1 MRSISKEKIFII
13 ILILFSLS
21 INQYYGNRGIFPVD
35 SLAHFDTGFRILLGE
50 HPFKNYWTVSGPFV
64 DYIQAIFF
72 YFLGVSWQSYVFHAS
87 LINAVLSV
95 ATFIVFRN
103 FNLNIYYSFI
113 YSLLFSVLAYPT
125 SGTPFVDHHSAF
137 FSLLG
142 IYSLILGIKSEKKLY
157 WILLPIFFGFAFLSK
172 QVPSSYIII
181 SVTLILIVFS
191 LVKKKYYWIKYSFLS
206 SILFILSLMI
216 FGKIQGINLFSFL
229 EQYLFY
235 PQTIGAQRIDN
246 FNFTFRGVVDHFK
259 FIYIA
264 LIPLFFVNFKKILFE
279 KNYYENKNFYYF
291 LILILFTFSLICHQ
305 LLTRNQ
311 TFIFFLIPI
320 LFAFSHI
327 NLNLSKSNLSN
338 FVSLILISICLFAAI
353 KYHIRFNVNRK
364 FHELNYVNFKSFSY
378 GKKIDK
384 KFLGLKWI
392 TPEYKNR
399 SNEEIALING
409 IKSHLSSDKRTKM
422 LWTNYSFFSSI
433 LNEKLFSPSRWHIFD
448 GTDYPQKGNKYFI
461 NYRNLLINLIKNN
474 NIAVI
479 YTIYP
484 IESSLIYTYL
494 DKNCF
499 TEIKISDML
508 NSYELKNCHEIN
520 G

>member
-35 SLAHFDTGFRILLGE
+35 SFAHFDTGFRILLGE

-95 ATFIVFRN
+95 ATFVVFRN

-142 IYSLILGIKSEKKLY
+142 IYTLILGIKNENKIS
-157 WILLPIFFGFAFLSK
+157 WILLPIFFGLAFLSK
-172 QVPSSYIII
+172 QAPSSYVIILAIII
-181 SVTLILIVFS
+181 LSIFTLLE
-191 LVKKKYYWIKYSFLS
+191 KKYYWIKYSFLS
-206 SILFILSLMI
+206 SILFILLVLF
-216 FGKIQGINLFSFL
+216 FGNMQGINLSSFL
-229 EQYLFY
+229 DQYFFY
-235 PQTIGAQRIDN
+235 PQSIASERIEN
-246 FNFTFRGVVDHFK
+246 FSFTFRGVIDHFK

-264 LIPLFFVNFKKILFE
+264 ITPLFFTNFKKIFFE
-279 KNYYENKNFYYF
+279 KNYYKNKDFYYF
-291 LILILFTFSLICHQ
+291 LILTLFTFCLILHQ
-305 LLTRNQ
+305 LLTKNQ

-320 LFAFSHI
+320 LFGFSQI
-327 NLNLSKSNLSN
+327 YLRLSKTNY
-338 FVSLILISICLFAAI
+338 VSLILISICLFAVT
-353 KYHIRFNVNRK
+353 KYHIRFNENRK
-364 FHELNYVNFKSFSY
+364 FHELNYVNFDLSSN
-378 GKKIDK
+378 GKEIDK
-384 KFLGLKWI
+384 RFNGLKWI
-392 TPEYKNR
+392 TPQYKNKP
-399 SNEEIALING
+399 SDEIDLING
-409 IKSHLSSDKRTKM
+409 VKFYLSNDDRSKM
-422 LWTNYSFFSSI
+422 VITNYSFFSSI
-433 LNEKLFSPSRWHIFD
+433 LNEKLFSPSRWYLSD
-448 GTDYPQKGNKYFI
+448 GSAYPLKSNKYFTSYKNLFLNIIKKNKIKVIYTVYPQKSSI
-461 NYRNLLINLIKNN
+461 
-474 NIAVI
+474 I
-479 YTIYP
+479 YK
-484 IESSLIYTYL
+484 LL

-499 TEIKISDML
+499 TEIKISKML
-508 NSYELKNCHEIN
+508 NSYEMKGCYEIN

>member
-35 SLAHFDTGFRILLGE
+35 SFAHFDTGFRILLGE
-50 HPFKNYWTVSGPFV
+50 HPFKNYWAVSGPFV

-142 IYSLILGIKSEKKLY
+142 IYSLILGIKSEKKLH
-157 WILLPIFFGFAFLSK
+157 WILLPIFFGCAFLSK

-181 SVTLILIVFS
+181 SVILILIVFS

-216 FGKIQGINLFSFL
+216 FGKIHGINLSSFL

-264 LIPLFFVNFKKILFE
+264 LIPLFFVNFKKIIFK
-279 KNYYENKNFYYF
+279 KNFYKNNDFYYF

-327 NLNLSKSNLSN
+327 SLNLFKPNFSN
-338 FVSLILISICLFAAI
+338 
-353 KYHIRFNVNRK
+353 H
-364 FHELNYVNFKSFSY
+364 
-378 GKKIDK
+378 
-384 KFLGLKWI
+384 
-392 TPEYKNR
+392 
-399 SNEEIALING
+399 
-409 IKSHLSSDKRTKM
+409 
-422 LWTNYSFFSSI
+422 
-433 LNEKLFSPSRWHIFD
+433 
-448 GTDYPQKGNKYFI
+448 
-461 NYRNLLINLIKNN
+461 
-474 NIAVI
+474 
-479 YTIYP
+479 
-484 IESSLIYTYL
+484 
-494 DKNCF
+494 
-499 TEIKISDML
+499 
-508 NSYELKNCHEIN
+508 
-520 G
+520 